1 MHIYE
6 LGKVHVY
13 GGNYIIQNFSPWQ
26 FSVAWGEN
34 HPLYVPV
41 RVKNLFWV
49 KLFDIRTQN
58 SLHVKHSEKNELLR
72 LSSLIFPKPKI
83 QQYFMKFHS
92 ISWYFAVFR
101 GILPF
106 SNTAHQPP
114 SSSQNIFNKS
124 PFHPG

>member
-1 MHIYE
+1 MRLLKNSSPPLHIYE
-6 LGKVHVY
+6 LGKVNDY

-58 SLHVKHSEKNELLR
+58 SLLMLASNHVKSFWME
-72 LSSLIFPKPKI
+72 
-83 QQYFMKFHS
+83 S
-92 ISWYFAVFR
+92 IL
-101 GILPF
+101 GCPILKKSDQNNLPGL
-106 SNTAHQPP
+106 P
-114 SSSQNIFNKS
+114 SSVVE
-124 PFHPG
+124 

>member
-1 MHIYE
+1 MRLLKNSSPPLHIYE
-6 LGKVHVY
+6 LGKVNDY

-58 SLHVKHSEKNELLR
+58 SLLMLASNHVKSFWME
-72 LSSLIFPKPKI
+72 SIF
-83 QQYFMKFHS
+83 
-92 ISWYFAVFR
+92 
-101 GILPF
+101 
-106 SNTAHQPP
+106 
-114 SSSQNIFNKS
+114 NIFSILFCTFYQPKLILKFNQD
-124 PFHPG
+124 PTPTLT